1 MGQDALT
8 TRDQIQRAAIREF
21 WEKGFRGASLR
32 QIVKNAGVTT
42 GAFYGYFSSK
52 EALFASIVEPHAAAI
67 MGRFM
72 EAQISFAE
80 LPEAEQPSHM
90 GLESSAC
97 VDWMVDYMYQH
108 MEPVRLLLCCAEGT
122 SYEHFVHNMVEV
134 EVEYTERYIQVLRNL
149 GRDVP
154 ALDAQLCHIIASGMF
169 NAIFEVVVHE
179 MPYDQA
185 RQYIRQLRAFY
196 TAGWYQ
202 LMGE

>member
-72 EAQISFAE
+72 EAQTSFAE

-97 VDWMVDYMYQH
+97 VDWMVDYMY
-108 MEPVRLLLCCAEGT
+108 
-122 SYEHFVHNMVEV
+122 
-134 EVEYTERYIQVLRNL
+134 
-149 GRDVP
+149 
-154 ALDAQLCHIIASGMF
+154 
-169 NAIFEVVVHE
+169 
-179 MPYDQA
+179 
-185 RQYIRQLRAFY
+185 
-196 TAGWYQ
+196 
-202 LMGE
+202 